1 MEAELKE
8 FTNGNGS
15 VVMAVIWVSADH
27 TNIAVMNDARVRL
40 NNFIS
45 NYVGRREHNLY
56 MHTERDTVSATI
68 MSDLNSYQGQTI
80 QI

>member
-8 FTNGNGS
+8 FTNNNGDI
-15 VVMAVIWVSADH
+15 VMAVIWVSADY
-27 TNIAVMNDARVRL
+27 TNIEVMKEARVRL
-40 NNFIS
+40 NNYIS
-45 NYVGRREHNLY
+45 NYVGRRGHNLY

-68 MSDLNSYQGQTI
+68 MFDLNSYQGQTI